1 MAFRT
6 VVGCMITRRA
16 HNSIVAGA
24 SMPGVLPAVV
34 TIVGWFV
41 GSLATQTLALPR
53 ETPAHGSDARVSY
66 TACALIKRI

>member
-1 MAFRT
+1 
-6 VVGCMITRRA
+6 
-16 HNSIVAGA
+16 
-24 SMPGVLPAVV
+24 MPGVLPAVV